1 MENIIRKG
9 ISKNFY
15 FYFFSWGYYYFSASY
30 FYCKKIFIPIFDE
43 FNEYKYISKSTPFCT

>member
-9 ISKNFY
+9 INEKFY

-30 FYCKKIFIPIFDE
+30 FYCKKFLISISDE
-43 FNEYKYISKSTPFCT
+43 FNKYKYIPKYTFLYT